1 MRILCFFEK
10 AKHEKKLKKIY
21 ESFQG
26 DERNFTLRISILHFA
41 GLVMEGR
48 F

>member
-1 MRILCFFEK
+1 MLTDEM
-10 AKHEKKLKKIY
+10 ADDEKKPKKIY

-26 DERNFTLRISILHFA
+26 DERNFTFRISILHNV
-41 GLVMEGR
+41 GVVRMGR